1 MDLPTTLGDDLAR
14 ICLGAAA
21 GQTAIGDSTT
31 VWLYKLMRAAVDHA
45 VRTDPA
51 RTEIVIDTDNFPT
64 DRYVAEGIAAERGLT
79 LRWIEVD
86 TSEGVTADQL
96 REAVGE
102 RTALVVLNHVA
113 YRSAWLA
120 DAPEL
125 TRIAHDAGALVLWD
139 LCHSAGAVPVALDEW
154 DVDLAVGCTY
164 KYLNGGPGSPA
175 FGYVNARLQ
184 GDLTQPIQGWMGH
197 ADPFLMGPGYTPA
210 PGIRRFISGTP
221 PILGMV
227 AMQSMLELV
236 EEAGIEAIRAKSV
249 ALTSYAVELA
259 DATLPE
265 VTLASPRD
273 PAQRGGHVTLHHD
286 RMREVTARLWERDV
300 IPDYRDPGGLRI
312 GLSPLSTSFDEVERG
327 IAGRRGGPAMS
338 TGTDTASGSG
348 APSSGP
354 ARVRPG
360 RTTLVGQ
367 GVRLE
372 PIGPQ
377 HVDDLYAATCGED
390 DDAIWTYLFWDRP
403 RDRDELAAIV
413 EHGKA
418 DPGQVMYAIVAVE
431 TGRAVG
437 FCSLMRIDPAMGSIE
452 VGGIAFGRQLQRS
465 RAATEAMALLMRHAF
480 DDLGYRRYEWKCDSL
495 NAPSR
500 RAAIRLGFI
509 WEGRFRNA
517 LVYKGRNR
525 DTDWFSITDLE
536 WPRVSK
542 ALDAWLDDS
551 NFDDRGRQR
560 VRLAARPPEPDAP
573 EQGAVR
579 WTSASASSP
588 SS

>member
-1 MDLPTTLGDDLAR
+1 VTTPASRTAAQLDAADPLSRFRDRFVGAATDLVYFDGNSLGRPVAATAERLAGFVRDEWGGRLIRGWDEQWMDLPTTLGDDLAR
-14 ICLGAAA
+14 ICLGAAP

-64 DRYVAEGIAAERGLT
+64 DRYVAEGVAAERGLT

-96 REAVGE
+96 RDAVGE
-102 RTALVVLNHVA
+102 RTALVVLCHVA

-120 DAPEL
+120 PAPEL
-125 TRIAHDAGALVLWD
+125 TRIAHEAGALVLWD
-139 LCHSAGAVPVALDEW
+139 LCHSAGSVPVALDEW
-154 DVDLAVGCTY
+154 DADLAVGCTY

-184 GDLTQPIQGWMGH
+184 DDLTQPIQGWMGH

-210 PGIRRFISGTP
+210 PGIRRFLSGTP

-227 AMQSMLELV
+227 AVQSMLELV

-273 PAQRGGHVTLHHD
+273 PELRGGHVTLHHD

-327 IAGRRGGPAMS
+327 M
-338 TGTDTASGSG
+338 D
-348 APSSGP
+348 
-354 ARVRPG
+354 
-360 RTTLVGQ
+360 
-367 GVRLE
+367 
-372 PIGPQ
+372 
-377 HVDDLYAATCGED
+377 
-390 DDAIWTYLFWDRP
+390 
-403 RDRDELAAIV
+403 
-413 EHGKA
+413 
-418 DPGQVMYAIVAVE
+418 
-431 TGRAVG
+431 
-437 FCSLMRIDPAMGSIE
+437 
-452 VGGIAFGRQLQRS
+452 
-465 RAATEAMALLMRHAF
+465 
-480 DDLGYRRYEWKCDSL
+480 
-495 NAPSR
+495 
-500 RAAIRLGFI
+500 
-509 WEGRFRNA
+509 
-517 LVYKGRNR
+517 
-525 DTDWFSITDLE
+525 
-536 WPRVSK
+536 
-542 ALDAWLDDS
+542 
-551 NFDDRGRQR
+551 
-560 VRLAARPPEPDAP
+560 
-573 EQGAVR
+573 AVR
-579 WTSASASSP
+579 VALAG
-588 SS
+588 

>member
-1 MDLPTTLGDDLAR
+1 MVTTSAPHGAAQLDATDPLAGFRDLFVGADTDLVYFDGNSLGRPVAATADRLAEFVRQDWGGRLIRGWDEQWMDLPTTLGDDLGR
-14 ICLGAAA
+14 ITLGAAA

-64 DRYVAEGIAAERGLT
+64 DRYVAEGIAAERSLT

-96 REAVGE
+96 RAAVGE
-102 RTALVVLNHVA
+102 RTALVVLCHVA

-139 LCHSAGAVPVALDEW
+139 LCHSAGSVEVALDAW
-154 DVDLAVGCTY
+154 DADLAVGCTY

-184 GDLTQPIQGWMGH
+184 GELTQPIQGWMGH

-210 PGIRRFISGTP
+210 SGIRRFISGTP

-227 AMQSMLELV
+227 AVQDMLALV
-236 EEAGIEAIRAKSV
+236 EQAGIDAIRDKSV

-273 PAQRGGHVTLHHD
+273 PGKRGGHVTLHHD

-327 IAGRRGGPAMS
+327 IAA
-338 TGTDTASGSG
+338 
-348 APSSGP
+348 
-354 ARVRPG
+354 
-360 RTTLVGQ
+360 
-367 GVRLE
+367 
-372 PIGPQ
+372 
-377 HVDDLYAATCGED
+377 
-390 DDAIWTYLFWDRP
+390 
-403 RDRDELAAIV
+403 
-413 EHGKA
+413 
-418 DPGQVMYAIVAVE
+418 VA
-431 TGRAVG
+431 
-437 FCSLMRIDPAMGSIE
+437 
-452 VGGIAFGRQLQRS
+452 
-465 RAATEAMALLMRHAF
+465 EALR
-480 DDLGYRRYEWKCDSL
+480 
-495 NAPSR
+495 
-500 RAAIRLGFI
+500 
-509 WEGRFRNA
+509 
-517 LVYKGRNR
+517 
-525 DTDWFSITDLE
+525 
-536 WPRVSK
+536 
-542 ALDAWLDDS
+542 
-551 NFDDRGRQR
+551 
-560 VRLAARPPEPDAP
+560 
-573 EQGAVR
+573 
-579 WTSASASSP
+579 
-588 SS
+588 